1 MSDVYREF
9 SDKNLTRAYPLT
21 DDSFGQDITDTFHIP
36 ESLITD
42 IFLCAPNLSI
52 VDTEKFYIKNITI
65 RQYFIDITIGYEDV
79 TPPVGVFRGIS
90 TTAPLHTK
98 YDFTPSELQTDDD
111 YTPLFFMTGQITI
124 GSASDALNMLGSW
137 TFVPVQ
143 AQITPTRVSKGL
155 INVQYISIN
164 GRLLTGNVR
173 FKAGANVTLNVY
185 QQTIGGEVVNIVEL
199 GASLTAQETLQLNS
213 DADVYNKLLEDFGI
227 PIQTINGLYPDD
239 DRNFDFLGADCTSVD
254 TNDHGIVISN
264 PCATPCCDED
274 ANVADILQNISN
286 LNLRYAQLKAYFDA
300 QSSII
305 NSIQNK
311 LLVLNAEL

>member
-1 MSDVYREF
+1 MADVYQEF
-9 SDKNLTRAYPLT
+9 SDANLYKAYPLT
-21 DDSFGQDITDTFHIP
+21 DSSFGQDVTGAFHIP
-36 ESLITD
+36 ESLMTD

-52 VDTEKFYIKNITI
+52 VDTKKFYVKNITV
-65 RQYFIDITIGYEDV
+65 RRYYIDITIGYEDV
-79 TPPVGVFRGIS
+79 VPPVGVFRGIQ

-98 YDFTPSELQTDDD
+98 YDFTPSELQTNDD

-124 GSASDALNMLGSW
+124 GSASDSLNRLGSW
-137 TFVPVQ
+137 TFLPVQ
-143 AQITPTRVSKGL
+143 ALISPTRVSKGL

-173 FKAGANVTLNVY
+173 LKAGANVTMQVVPQL
-185 QQTIGGEVVNIVEL
+185 IGGELVNIVEI

-213 DADVYNKLLEDFGI
+213 DADVYAKLLEDFGV
-227 PIQTINGLYPDD
+227 PILTLNGLYPDIN
-239 DRNFDFLGADCTSVD
+239 RNFDILGADCTSVD
-254 TNDHGIVISN
+254 NNTHGVVISN

-274 ANVADILQNISN
+274 ANVSAILQNISN

-300 QSSII
+300 QASII